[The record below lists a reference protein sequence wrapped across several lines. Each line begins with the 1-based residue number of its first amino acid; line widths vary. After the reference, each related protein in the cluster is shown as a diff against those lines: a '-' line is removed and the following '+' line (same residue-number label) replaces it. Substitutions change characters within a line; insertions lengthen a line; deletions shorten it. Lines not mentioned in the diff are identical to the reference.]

1 MFSLANG
8 ISHAYDLSRCFGGC
22 PPLVLRAIHECTA
35 AFFVRQAFGSAAG
48 TAVDAPASPSPF
60 VHAHYGNSFEH
71 GWHMHLLPSR
81 TLQPAAEHRA
91 ATDAAGHH
99 YTQSLSTDES
109 AEVDMEQGL
118 PPDDS
123 NAIALP
129 ATMWEGAAEACSSG
143 ASL

>member
-1 MFSLANG
+1 MRMICPAASVAAPLSFCAQSMNAQRHFSFDKL
-8 ISHAYDLSRCFGGC
+8 
-22 PPLVLRAIHECTA
+22 LVLPLALLLTLL
-35 AFFVRQAFGSAAG
+35 QAL
-48 TAVDAPASPSPF
+48 SPF